1 MSRAGVAGKVFDLIE
16 PKQLVRDAVLELP
29 VYKTGVSP
37 HLLKALASGASV
49 ARLGSNENPYGPSPR
64 VYEAIRTV
72 SDVHQYPDGG
82 NTALREA
89 LGTHLE
95 IDPDRLQIST
105 GSENVMSDVFQSVL
119 SPGDRVVTLTP
130 TFMLAD
136 ILTRSLGAV
145 TAGVE
150 YEDDLSF
157 SADSLAAQVQKGAK
171 ILYISNPNNPT
182 GNAFSTDE
190 LRKIVRASSP
200 ATLVVIDEAYS
211 EYTVRHVGFESSLPV
226 LDECERPYV
235 VLRTFSKAYGLAGLR
250 VGYGIFY
257 HPELVPLVRRGNT
270 IFDVGKVSQAAAL
283 AAVSDQK
290 HMAQVV
296 DKTMAEK
303 KRVLATLAEQGVRVF
318 PAFGNFVSLWFREKS
333 EAMEVE
339 SGLAQRGVFVKALPA
354 KLGEG
359 LVRVTIGRPE
369 DNDRFLEA
377 LASLR

>member
-1 MSRAGVAGKVFDLIE
+1 MIE
-16 PKQLVRDAVLELP
+16 PRQIVRDEVLELP

-49 ARLGSNENPYGPSPR
+49 ARLGSNENPYGASPR
-64 VYEAIRTV
+64 VYEAIRAV
-72 SDVHQYPDGG
+72 GDVHQYPDGG
-82 NTALREA
+82 NTALRAA
-89 LGTHLE
+89 LGAHLE
-95 IDPDRLQIST
+95 IDPDRLQVST
-105 GSENVMSDVFQSVL
+105 GSENVLSDVFQSVL
-119 SPGDRVVTLTP
+119 SPGDRVVSLAP

-145 TAGVE
+145 PVGVG

-157 SADSLAAQVQKGAK
+157 SADSLAAEVEKGAK

-190 LRKIVRASSP
+190 LRKIVNAASVE
-200 ATLVVIDEAYS
+200 TLVVVDEAYY
-211 EYTVRHVGFESSLPV
+211 EYTERHEGFESSLPV

-283 AAVSDQK
+283 AAISDQE

-303 KRVLATLAEQGVRVF
+303 KRVLAALAEREVRVF
-318 PAFGNFVSLWFREKS
+318 PAFGNFVSLWFREKAA
-333 EAMEVE
+333 AMELE
-339 SGLAQRGVFVKALPA
+339 TGLAQRNVFVKALPA
-354 KLGEG
+354 KPGEG

-377 LASLR
+377 LASLQ